1 MAGYRIA
8 FVLLLVLPLAAAAEP
23 RVVTVA
29 VASNFKVTAAELAVV
44 FEAETGH
51 RVRLS
56 AGSTGKLYA
65 QIVNGAP
72 FDVFLAADAERP
84 RLLAE
89 SGLGIETSRFTYA
102 TGSLV
107 LWFADPA
114 TAGRDCRNLLEGG
127 LNGRLA
133 IANPEL
139 APYGRAAREFLVEAG
154 YWALLEDRLAVGE
167 SIAQAF
173 QFVATANAEAGL
185 LALSQTTQRTR
196 MAPRG
201 CVWPVPRSMHA
212 PIEQQAILLDRA
224 AGNPAALALL
234 EFLQNKAAREIIA
247 AHGYPPTDEPIN
259 GPMNGPMNG
268 PVNEPANEPTNES
281 VDEPTNGSINEQTN
295 EPINEPI
302 NELINGLINGL
313 INEPMNEP
321 RDRPVDGRIDGAGR

>member
-114 TAGRDCRNLLEGG
+114 TAGRDCRKLLEGG

-139 APYGRAAREFLVEAG
+139 APYGRAAREFLVKAG

-201 CVWPVPRSMHA
+201 CVWQVPRSMHA

-247 AHGYPPTDEPIN
+247 AHGYPLTDEPID
-259 GPMNGPMNG
+259 GPM
-268 PVNEPANEPTNES
+268 NEPANESTNEP
-281 VDEPTNGSINEQTN
+281 VDEPTNGSINEPINEQTNGPIN

-302 NELINGLINGL
+302 NGLING
-313 INEPMNEP
+313 PMNEP
-321 RDRPVDGRIDGAGR
+321 RDGPIDGRIDGAGR

>member
-114 TAGRDCRNLLEGG
+114 TAGRDCRKLLDGG
-127 LNGRLA
+127 LNGWLA

-139 APYGRAAREFLVEAG
+139 APYGRAAREFLVKAG

-185 LALSQTTQRTR
+185 LALSQTIQRTR

-201 CVWPVPRSMHA
+201 CVCQVPRSMHA

-224 AGNPAALALL
+224 AGNPAAVALL

-247 AHGYPPTDEPIN
+247 AHGYPPTGEPIN
-259 GPMNGPMNG
+259 ELT
-268 PVNEPANEPTNES
+268 NEPANEPINEP
-281 VDEPTNGSINEQTN
+281 VDEPTNG
-295 EPINEPI
+295 PI
-302 NELINGLINGL
+302 NELINGPT
-313 INEPMNEP
+313 NEPMNG
-321 RDRPVDGRIDGAGR
+321 PVDGRIDGAGR

>member
-8 FVLLLVLPLAAAAEP
+8 FVLLLVLPLTAAAEP

-114 TAGRDCRNLLEGG
+114 TAGRDCRKLLDGG

-133 IANPEL
+133 IANPKL
-139 APYGRAAREFLVEAG
+139 APYGRAAREFLVKAG

-201 CVWPVPRSMHA
+201 CVWQVPRSMHA

-234 EFLQNKAAREIIA
+234 EFLQNEAARKIIA
-247 AHGYPPTDEPIN
+247 AHGYPSTDEPIN
-259 GPMNGPMNG
+259 ESINEPINGPTNG
-268 PVNEPANEPTNES
+268 SINEP
-281 VDEPTNGSINEQTN
+281 VDEPTNGSINAPIKGQTN
-295 EPINEPI
+295 GPINGPT
-302 NELINGLINGL
+302 NGLINGL
-313 INEPMNEP
+313 MNEP
-321 RDRPVDGRIDGAGR
+321 RDGPVDGRIDGAGR

>member
-1 MAGYRIA
+1 MADYRIA
-8 FVLLLVLPLAAAAEP
+8 FVLLLVLPLAAAAES

-29 VASNFKVTAAELAVV
+29 VASNFKVTATELALV

-72 FDVFLAADAERP
+72 FDVFLAADVERP

-107 LWFADPA
+107 LWFVDPA
-114 TAGRDCRNLLEGG
+114 TAGRDCRKLLDGG
-127 LNGRLA
+127 LDGRLA

-201 CVWPVPRSMHA
+201 CVWQVPRSMHA

-247 AHGYPPTDEPIN
+247 AHGYPSTDEPID
-259 GPMNGPMNG
+259 GPMN
-268 PVNEPANEPTNES
+268 EPA
-281 VDEPTNGSINEQTN
+281 DEPTNGSINEPINEQTNGPIN

-302 NELINGLINGL
+302 NGLING
-313 INEPMNEP
+313 PMNEP
-321 RDRPVDGRIDGAGR
+321 RDGLVDERIDGAGR

>member
-1 MAGYRIA
+1 M
-8 FVLLLVLPLAAAAEP
+8 
-23 RVVTVA
+23 TVA
-29 VASNFKVTAAELAVV
+29 VASNFKVAAAELAVV

-89 SGLGIETSRFTYA
+89 SGLGSEASRFTYA

-114 TAGRDCRNLLEGG
+114 TAGRDCRKLLDGG
-127 LNGRLA
+127 LTGRLA
-133 IANPEL
+133 IANPDL
-139 APYGRAAREFLVEAG
+139 APYGRAAREFLVAAG
-154 YWALLEDRLAVGE
+154 YWVVLENRLAVGE

-201 CVWPVPRSMHA
+201 CVWQVPRSMHA
-212 PIEQQAILLDRA
+212 PIEQQAVLLDRA
-224 AGNPAALALL
+224 IKNAAASAFL
-234 EFLQNKAAREIIA
+234 EFLTSRAAREIIA
-247 AHGYPPTDEPIN
+247 AHGYSPMAEPIH
-259 GPMNGPMNG
+259 GSMDAPM
-268 PVNEPANEPTNES
+268 
-281 VDEPTNGSINEQTN
+281 
-295 EPINEPI
+295 
-302 NELINGLINGL
+302 
-313 INEPMNEP
+313 
-321 RDRPVDGRIDGAGR
+321 DGAGP

>member
-1 MAGYRIA
+1 MADRRFV
-8 FVLLLVLPLAAAAEP
+8 FVLLLVLPLAVLAEQ
-23 RVVTVA
+23 RVVTIA
-29 VASNFKVTAAELAVV
+29 VASNFKVTAAELAAA

-84 RLLAE
+84 RLLGE
-89 SGLGIETSRFTYA
+89 SGLGIEASRFTYA

-114 TAGRDCRNLLEGG
+114 TAGLDCRKLLEDG
-127 LNGRLA
+127 LDGRLA
-133 IANPEL
+133 IANPDL
-139 APYGRAAREFLVEAG
+139 APYGRAAREFLTAAG

-185 LALSQTTQRTR
+185 LALSQTRQRTR

-201 CVWPVPRSMHA
+201 CVWDVPRSMHA

-224 AGNPAALALL
+224 AGNPAAVALL
-234 EFLQNKAAREIIA
+234 EFLQNKVAREIIA
-247 AHGYPPTDEPIN
+247 AHGYMS
-259 GPMNGPMNG
+259 MNGPTNG
-268 PVNEPANEPTNES
+268 PV
-281 VDEPTNGSINEQTN
+281 G
-295 EPINEPI
+295 
-302 NELINGLINGL
+302 
-313 INEPMNEP
+313 
-321 RDRPVDGRIDGAGR
+321 GAG

>member
-1 MAGYRIA
+1 MADYRIA

-107 LWFADPA
+107 LWFANPA
-114 TAGRDCRNLLEGG
+114 TAGRDCRKLLEGG

-133 IANPEL
+133 IANPKL
-139 APYGRAAREFLVEAG
+139 APYGRAAREFLVKAG

-201 CVWPVPRSMHA
+201 CVWQVPRSMHA

-224 AGNPAALALL
+224 AGNPAAVALL
-234 EFLQNKAAREIIA
+234 EFLQNEAARKIIA
-247 AHGYPPTDEPIN
+247 AHGYPSTDEPIN
-259 GPMNGPMNG
+259 EPMNGP
-268 PVNEPANEPTNES
+268 TN
-281 VDEPTNGSINEQTN
+281 Q
-295 EPINEPI
+295 PINEPI
-302 NELINGLINGL
+302 NGLING
-313 INEPMNEP
+313 PMNEP
-321 RDRPVDGRIDGAGR
+321 RDGPVDGRIDGAGR

>member
-1 MAGYRIA
+1 MAHYRLVI
-8 FVLLLVLPLAAAAEP
+8 VLLASLPLGFLSAVPPAAASEP

-29 VASNFKVTAAELAVV
+29 VASNFKIAADALADA
-44 FEAETGH
+44 FENASGH

-72 FDVFLAADAERP
+72 FDVFLAADVERP

-89 SGLGIETSRFTYA
+89 SGPGIEASRFTYA

-114 TAGRDCRNLLEGG
+114 TAGRVCRDLLHDLLRELRDGG
-127 LNGRLA
+127 LDGRLA

-139 APYGRAAREFLVEAG
+139 APYGRAAREFLVGAG
-154 YWALLEDRLAVGE
+154 YWAALEDRLAVGE

-185 LALSQTTQRTR
+185 LALSQTTRRTR
-196 MAPRG
+196 LSPRG
-201 CVWPVPRSMHA
+201 CVWEVPRSMHA

-224 AGNPAALALL
+224 NENAAAIAFL
-234 EFLQNKAAREIIA
+234 EFLKSGAAREIIA
-247 AHGYPPTDEPIN
+247 AHGYSPI
-259 GPMNGPMNG
+259 
-268 PVNEPANEPTNES
+268 
-281 VDEPTNGSINEQTN
+281 DEPTEPTEPMEPMDRRMDRRMDRPMDRPIDGSI
-295 EPINEPI
+295 
-302 NELINGLINGL
+302 
-313 INEPMNEP
+313 
-321 RDRPVDGRIDGAGR
+321 DGTMDGTTDGATP

>member
-89 SGLGIETSRFTYA
+89 SGLGLETSRFTYA

-114 TAGRDCRNLLEGG
+114 TAGRDCRKLLDGG

-139 APYGRAAREFLVEAG
+139 APYGRAAREFLVKAG

-201 CVWPVPRSMHA
+201 CVWQVPRSMHA

-224 AGNPAALALL
+224 AGNPAAVALL

-259 GPMNGPMNG
+259 EPI
-268 PVNEPANEPTNES
+268 NEP

-295 EPINEPI
+295 GPVNEP
-302 NELINGLINGL
+302 INGLINGL
-313 INEPMNEP
+313 INGPMNEPMNEP
-321 RDRPVDGRIDGAGR
+321 RDGPVDGRIDGAGR